1 MNTKKK
7 TREQGSILV
16 IAMVILLLLSGLG
29 VAYMTMTSEY
39 SKQTVHS
46 MDYQTATEAAWAGLD
61 MAKVIMVLGHDSDS
75 VITATPW
82 THDDSVS
89 AAIGWDD
96 ELQACNVNMQN
107 LVLSAAPENIGPG
120 DIINDVTNFRIARLL
135 NYRGTTF
142 GVAVEDNDDGDS
154 NLLTDSDDLVIIS
167 VVAGLIDI
175 NGSVTDIQHSFRS
188 VIQAICRYKP
198 PVYEPDNAIVSGGNL
213 DISGGTDVLGDQGS
227 IYANG
232 DITVEGSSWVDQ
244 DAYAAGTVTGDDK
257 IGGASA
263 AGQPLVDI
271 PDINPA
277 AYQDLA
283 DYELRT
289 NGDVYDVSVDPAVY
303 IDTATDVDDVMG
315 WTYDG
320 STWAGGAAVADGT
333 YYVPGDKDVIISG
346 SPGTVADPW
355 VTTLLVTGNVI
366 IDSQAVMTPDE
377 SGVSILARQD
387 ILISGGVVVQ
397 NGMIATHEQM
407 SISGNVDIVGMVL
420 SESAENISLLVDG
433 SSEFNISAGTASITY
448 SGELTTFLDYGD
460 PYIQVKG
467 IKRIK

>member
-1 MNTKKK
+1 
-7 TREQGSILV
+7 
-16 IAMVILLLLSGLG
+16 
-29 VAYMTMTSEY
+29 
-39 SKQTVHS
+39 
-46 MDYQTATEAAWAGLD
+46 
-61 MAKVIMVLGHDSDS
+61 
-75 VITATPW
+75 
-82 THDDSVS
+82 
-89 AAIGWDD
+89 
-96 ELQACNVNMQN
+96 
-107 LVLSAAPENIGPG
+107 
-120 DIINDVTNFRIARLL
+120 
-135 NYRGTTF
+135 
-142 GVAVEDNDDGDS
+142 
-154 NLLTDSDDLVIIS
+154 
-167 VVAGLIDI
+167 
-175 NGSVTDIQHSFRS
+175 
-188 VIQAICRYKP
+188 
-198 PVYEPDNAIVSGGNL
+198 
-213 DISGGTDVLGDQGS
+213 
-227 IYANG
+227 
-232 DITVEGSSWVDQ
+232 
-244 DAYAAGTVTGDDK
+244 
-257 IGGASA
+257 
-263 AGQPLVDI
+263 
-271 PDINPA
+271 
-277 AYQDLA
+277 
-283 DYELRT
+283 T